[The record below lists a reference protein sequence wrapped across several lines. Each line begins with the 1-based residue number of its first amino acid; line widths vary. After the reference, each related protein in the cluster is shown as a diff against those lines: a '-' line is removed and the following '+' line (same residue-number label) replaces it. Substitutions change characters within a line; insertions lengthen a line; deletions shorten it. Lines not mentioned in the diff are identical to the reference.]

1 MHGATTNVRCDVAS
15 EKRRLPMNV
24 EGPFFVDSECTDCEN
39 CRGVAPD
46 FFRHDE
52 EREVHY
58 ICRQPANED
67 EEEMLLQALEFC
79 PAEAIGRV
87 AA

>member
-1 MHGATTNVRCDVAS
+1 MAS

-46 FFRHDE
+46 FFKRDE
-52 EREVHY
+52 DREVHY
-58 ICRQPANED
+58 ICRQPSNEE

-79 PAEAIGRV
+79 PAEAIGRM